1 MAVNAELLQ
10 KTLDTI
16 KANPEHWYQKNWHC
30 NSSHCFAGFAE
41 LLSFGLP
48 IYLNVA
54 ALKEDKRLYD
64 PVNCRVDFNW
74 NTKGNATEAL
84 GLTEEDATLLFAGGN
99 LLEDLESMVK
109 HLVEFGSLVNWN
121 YGDDD
126 DC

>member
-1 MAVNAELLQ
+1 MAVNVELLER
-10 KTLDTI
+10 TLATI

-54 ALKEDKRLYD
+54 ALKEDKRLYE
-64 PVNCRVDFNW
+64 PVNCRVGFNW
-74 NTKGNATEAL
+74 FTKGNATEAL

-99 LLEDLESMVK
+99 LLEDLESVVNLLIK
-109 HLVEFGSLVNWN
+109 DGSLVN
-121 YGDDD
+121 YVYADDND
-126 DC
+126 